1 MTTPTLPSDIWFKIV
16 GDLPAA
22 DRARLAQVDTRLAR
36 AQSDPRFWEDLLPTL
51 RAAQLAE
58 ISRICPGLAPAV
70 TAQLRRLTTV
80 AGTGQCRGFN
90 GDDQPATTA
99 HLDYPRG
106 VAVDAHGNLYIA
118 DTDNHRV
125 RKVDTHGTITTVAGT
140 GEDGFNG
147 DDQPASIAHLDY
159 PRGVAVDAYGTVYI
173 ADTFNNRVR
182 TVDTQGAITTV
193 TGIGEEEGQ
202 PVGDGEPLS
211 MPPLVRPESLAFD
224 SQGNLYIADTD
235 THRIRRVLPQF

>member
-1 MTTPTLPSDIWFKIV
+1 AYGTVYI
-16 GDLPAA
+16 A
-22 DRARLAQVDTRLAR
+22 DTYNNRVRKVDAQGT
-36 AQSDPRFWEDLLPTL
+36 
-51 RAAQLAE
+51 
-58 ISRICPGLAPAV
+58 I
-70 TAQLRRLTTV
+70 TTV
-80 AGTGQCRGFN
+80 AGTGEEGFN
-90 GDDQPATTA
+90 GDDQPASIA

-106 VAVDAHGNLYIA
+106 VAVDAYGTVYIA
-118 DTDNHRV
+118 DTYNNRV
-125 RKVDTHGTITTVAGT
+125 RKVDAQGTITTVAGT
-140 GEDGFNG
+140 GQDGFNG